1 MDWGRATHACRSA
14 PPTTDARRGRGRPLC
29 SYRHSNRLA
38 RRRFPCDPWTSVALA
53 GVASASNVHFE
64 APSSQPSF
72 TDNGLTLNAS
82 GVLAGLGNQDILVT
96 LSATGNPTA
105 TCTNPA
111 GANRPPGQ
119 NPGAGH
125 AHPQRGHSS
134 ERDQERQCVVLGNH
148 QNRRYRP
155 SLVHPGCPNSMWAET
170 ITDVSFTSATVTV
183 QQPPGRRC

>member
-1 MDWGRATHACRSA
+1 MPAGVRRR
-14 PPTTDARRGRGRPLC
+14 PPDARRGRGRPLC

-96 LSATGNPTA
+96 LSASGNPTA

-148 QNRRYRP
+148 QTAGIAHLWCTPAAPTPRGPRRSRMCLSP
-155 SLVHPGCPNSMWAET
+155 AP
-170 ITDVSFTSATVTV
+170 
-183 QQPPGRRC
+183 R